1 MFPNGPSA
9 SLGNFIQMII
19 VVLAIVRLPQSADS
33 DFDEG
38 ATGFGFVV
46 TQRTELIDRTRDGAA
61 RAGDDLRLPI
71 NKIMNGGVHLV
82 KPRPVVVVPLRLQT
96 VDHARPIKPPAAIKP
111 PLRLGQIDLGPN
123 QTIRELSAGGTHRS
137 HSERHSKDER

>member
-1 MFPNGPSA
+1 MLPNGPSA

-46 TQRTELIDRTRDGAA
+46 TQRTELIDPTRDGAA
-61 RAGDDLRLPI
+61 RPGDDLRLPI
-71 NKIMNGGVHLV
+71 NKIMTGGVRLV

-96 VDHARPIKPPAAIKP
+96 VDHARPIKPRAAIKP
-111 PLRLGQIDLGPN
+111 PLCLGQIDLGPN
-123 QTIRELSAGGTHRS
+123 QTIRDLSAGGIHR
-137 HSERHSKDER
+137 HSERHSK